1 MKRMHAFM
9 LSLAITVLLFSDIH
23 FIKNLTNRR
32 EHIIERVVDGDTIVL
47 ENNEVLRLA
56 NINSPE
62 KSEPSSIQAIDFL
75 KSFEN
80 HPVDVESLGRDKYK
94 RTLARIYSP
103 DYLNLELVKKGFA
116 KKFLV
121 DEKELKIFAEAESQA
136 INNQKGIW
144 QFSPDKLCIKVSV
157 NPKEEIVQLSNF
169 CNLNLANWHIEDE
182 SRKQFFFPKIS
193 SPLIKIHSLEGKNNK
208 TDLYWNS
215 KQDIWNNDR
224 DSLYLF
230 DSQNKLAGYYVY
242 GY

>member
-103 DYLNLELVKKGFA
+103 DYLNL
-116 KKFLV
+116 
-121 DEKELKIFAEAESQA
+121 
-136 INNQKGIW
+136 
-144 QFSPDKLCIKVSV
+144 
-157 NPKEEIVQLSNF
+157 
-169 CNLNLANWHIEDE
+169 
-182 SRKQFFFPKIS
+182 
-193 SPLIKIHSLEGKNNK
+193 
-208 TDLYWNS
+208 
-215 KQDIWNNDR
+215 
-224 DSLYLF
+224 
-230 DSQNKLAGYYVY
+230 
-242 GY
+242 